1 MRNTRMIL
9 LAGTA
14 LAGLAACNVLPSDP
28 HSAASDVPHSANG
41 GGWIGSGHEEAA
53 ETSSAS
59 TASDSTAQRG
69 GHGFGSG
76 N

>member
-1 MRNTRMIL
+1 MRKTRMIL
-9 LAGTA
+9 LAGAA
-14 LAGLAACNVLPSDP
+14 LAGLAGCNALPSDP
-28 HSAASDVPHSANG
+28 TAASDAPYSANG
-41 GGWIGSGHEEAA
+41 VWVGSGDGEAA

>member
-1 MRNTRMIL
+1 MRSTRMIL
-9 LAGTA
+9 LAGAA
-14 LAGLAACNVLPSDP
+14 LAGLAACNALPSDP
-28 HSAASDVPHSANG
+28 TAASEVPYSANG
-41 GGWIGSGHEEAA
+41 GWAGSGHDEAA

-59 TASDSTAQRG
+59 TASDSSAQRG

>member
-9 LAGTA
+9 LAGAA
-14 LAGLAACNVLPSDP
+14 LAGLAACNALPSEP
-28 HSAASDVPHSANG
+28 HPVGANVPYSTNG
-41 GGWIGSGHEEAA
+41 VVVGFGHEEAA
-53 ETSSAS
+53 ESSAS